1 MSRSTVRM
9 VFGSVHTMAPFILVV
24 VVACF
29 NPLDRFFLT
38 FFKSF
43 QTQVYSLGFSMF
55 LPSVVKST
63 AHSLCISVRRRNRE
77 PGCPPV
83 YNPLTS
89 WNAWPD
95 GSG

>member
-1 MSRSTVRM
+1 
-9 VFGSVHTMAPFILVV
+9 
-24 VVACF
+24 
-29 NPLDRFFLT
+29 
-38 FFKSF
+38 
-43 QTQVYSLGFSMF
+43 MF

-95 GSG
+95 GSGWWDNGMGAQHLPQDLMWPSSGLKNLLKRWSV